1 MLIVPIVLLVALVAV
16 VLIANSRKK
25 KGAMS
30 ESAYQTLVS
39 VCSIIVTVAALVV
52 MYMRIRG

>member
-1 MLIVPIVLLVALVAV
+1 MLIVPVSLLTVLV
-16 VLIANSRKK
+16 VVVIFANSQKK

-39 VCSIIVTVAALVV
+39 VASIIVTIAALIFLF
-52 MYMRIRG
+52 IRLRG